1 MPGFSD
7 YEKYDGLGLAE
18 LVRKKEVTA
27 LELCEEAFQRMDR
40 INPKIN
46 AVIYRMEDAARTAAK
61 GPIPQ
66 GRTHS
71 PGCLFYARILFS
83 PAIAERTHDQGQQ
96 SLPQLRPTQDEM
108 ARRYKASGLIVL
120 GRTRNSA

>member
-27 LELCEEAFQRMDR
+27 LELCEEAILRMDR

-46 AVIYRMEDAARTAAK
+46 AVIYRMDDAARAAAR

-66 GRTHS
+66 GPFSGVPFSSCVKCLLLDGSTFEVSLCRWDQRT
-71 PGCLFYARILFS
+71 
-83 PAIAERTHDQGQQ
+83 
-96 SLPQLRPTQDEM
+96 PT
-108 ARRYKASGLIVL
+108 
-120 GRTRNSA
+120 

>member
-18 LVRKKEVTA
+18 LIRKKEVTA

-66 GRTHS
+66 GPFSGVPFLCKDLVS
-71 PGCLFYARILFS
+71 PSRAY
-83 PAIAERTHDQGQQ
+83 P
-96 SLPQLRPTQDEM
+96 
-108 ARRYKASGLIVL
+108 
-120 GRTRNSA
+120 